1 MLNPQL
7 LSTCH
12 TFLPDIA
19 HNGNVVVLMKD
30 FYCGPLNTI
39 QIVIVRHKPIQIS
52 WYCFALQLKAGLC
65 FFFQDDKDVLI
76 LDISPEIFEKR
87 PKRKKKC
94 GNKMR

>member
-1 MLNPQL
+1 M
-7 LSTCH
+7 
-12 TFLPDIA
+12 
-19 HNGNVVVLMKD
+19 VLMKD
-30 FYCGPLNTI
+30 FYRGPLNTV
-39 QIVIVRHKPIQIS
+39 QIVIVRHKPFRFLGI
-52 WYCFALQLKAGLC
+52 ALPFSSRQASV